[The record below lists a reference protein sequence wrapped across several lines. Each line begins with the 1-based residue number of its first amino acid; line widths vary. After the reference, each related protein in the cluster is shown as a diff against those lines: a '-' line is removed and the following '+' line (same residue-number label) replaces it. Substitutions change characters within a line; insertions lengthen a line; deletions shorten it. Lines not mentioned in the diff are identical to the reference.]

1 MQDFQELQQAKAVC
15 LKDITEALPRYAER
29 LAAIDQRL
37 TEYVEDAVSG
47 NASHANI
54 YELLGIRKTLRLMDS
69 YDMDVPRVHRTLRAI
84 EGVWQGG
91 RHQKGGLKFSTPRGS
106 QHVRLVNKQELHE
119 LWKNITSRPI
129 SLNGKIK
136 TT

>member
-15 LKDITEALPRYAER
+15 LKDITEALPRYVNRLTAFDER
-29 LAAIDQRL
+29 LVAYA
-37 TEYVEDAVSG
+37 EDALSN
-47 NASHANI
+47 NASHAGI

-106 QHVRLVNKQELHE
+106 QHVRLMPFQVWMLFEIYGRRSDH
-119 LWKNITSRPI
+119 T
-129 SLNGKIK
+129 
-136 TT
+136 

>member
-15 LKDITEALPRYAER
+15 LKDITEALPRYTER

-37 TEYVEDAVSG
+37 TEYVEDALSN

-91 RHQKGGLKFSTPRGS
+91 RHLKGGLKFSTPRGS
-106 QHVRLVNKQELHE
+106 QHVRLMPFQVWMLFEIYAFKVD
-119 LWKNITSRPI
+119 
-129 SLNGKIK
+129 GDIK
-136 TT
+136 PD

>member
-15 LKDITEALPRYAER
+15 LKDITEALPRYTER

-37 TEYVEDAVSG
+37 VEYVEDAVSG

-91 RHQKGGLKFSTPRGS
+91 RHQKGGLIASHKIDCVFGLLDACWCFDLSES
-106 QHVRLVNKQELHE
+106 QVSE
-119 LWKNITSRPI
+119 
-129 SLNGKIK
+129 
-136 TT
+136 